1 MSARKNGKAAL
12 KCVGDNANFWKETEA
27 LMFNDDMWKIAPIQ
41 IENAISLTGIKHGA
55 KVLDLCCGE
64 GRHSLEL
71 ARRGFAVTGVD
82 ITELYLEKAQKK
94 ANAEN
99 LKIEFVNS
107 DMRQF
112 CRKATFDLAINM
124 FTSFGYFADKKDDEK
139 VIRNI
144 YDSLKPGGVLVM
156 HMTSKEILARIFQ
169 ERDWYEVGGMKVLEE
184 RAVSQNWGW
193 MKTRWIMIRDGK
205 EKEVVSEHRLYCGT
219 ELEALLRGC
228 GFSDV
233 KIYGDLAGAP
243 YDQIAKVLVAVARK

>member
-1 MSARKNGKAAL
+1 MSARKNGKAAP

-27 LMFNDDMWKIAPIQ
+27 LMFNDDMWQIAPKE
-41 IENAISLTGIKHGA
+41 IESAISLMGISSGA
-55 KVLDLCCGE
+55 KILDLCCGQ

-82 ITELYLEKAQKK
+82 FTAQYLEKAQKK

-112 CRKATFDLAINM
+112 SRKAAFDMAINM
-124 FTSFGYFADKKDDEK
+124 FTSFGYFTDKKDDEN
-139 VIRNI
+139 VVRNI
-144 YDSLKPGGVLVM
+144 YDSLKPGGVLLM
-156 HMTSKEILARIFQ
+156 HMTSKEILARIFR
-169 ERDWYEVGGMKVLEE
+169 ERDWYEVDGMKVLEE

-193 MKTRWIMIRDGK
+193 MKTRWIMAKDGK

-219 ELEALLRGC
+219 ELEALLCKC

-243 YDQIAKVLVAVARK
+243 YDQNAKVLVAVARK